1 MSDTCHLVINGQPI
15 SARLG
20 ETIVDAG
27 LGGWV
32 IVPHDCRTGQCETC
46 RVTVVSGS
54 VDDKGTADGRTVL
67 ACRATVDGDA
77 VITFEEV
84 PAAIKV
90 AGIVAEISKLS
101 PEVVEVAVALQV
113 PLEYRPGQYVRA
125 KFAGFPAREYSPTCR
140 LDGSFDPNELIFHI
154 RRLPG
159 GLISSQLGATIRPG
173 HRVQLN
179 GPFGHAFL
187 REGEGPLVLVAGGTG
202 WAPIW
207 SLARAARHEQRHRD
221 VVVIAGSRDP
231 DNLYMR
237 PALNWL
243 IDDGVRDV
251 IATTEIDA
259 ARPILPGR
267 PTHYLPSLGLED
279 TVHVAGP
286 SGLVDAV
293 KRKARTAGA
302 RCYADAFL
310 PSLQAPSFLDRV
322 MQMLRTPAG
331 EAADADILSPRQ
343 RGRLGWMFRPLAGS
357 APRQATA
364 PGRVRRPAP
373 LTGTQGRPVKR
384 PGEST

>member
-1 MSDTCHLVINGQPI
+1 MSDICQLVINGRPV
-15 SARLG
+15 SARIG
-20 ETIVDAG
+20 ETLIDAG

-54 VDDKGTADGRTVL
+54 VDDQGTAEGRTVL
-67 ACRATVDGDA
+67 ACQATVDGDA
-77 VITFEEV
+77 VIAFEEV
-84 PAAIKV
+84 PETAKV
-90 AGIVAEISKLS
+90 AGLVTEISKLS
-101 PEVVEVAVALQV
+101 PEVVEVAVALQS
-113 PLEYRPGQYVRA
+113 PLQYRPGQYVRM
-125 KFAGFPAREYSPTCR
+125 KFQGFPAREYSPTCR
-140 LDGSFDPNELIFHI
+140 LDGSFDPNELIFHV

-173 HRVQLN
+173 HRTQIN

-293 KRKARTAGA
+293 KRKARSAAA

-310 PSLQAPSFLDRV
+310 PSVQAPSFVDRV
-322 MQMLRTPAG
+322 MQILRTPAG
-331 EAADADILSPRQ
+331 DAADADALSPRP
-343 RGRLGWMFRPLAGS
+343 RGLGWVLRPFAGTAARRQS
-357 APRQATA
+357 APATA
-364 PGRVRRPAP
+364 VRPAP
-373 LTGTQGRPVKR
+373 ARADARAPATRPTEPR
-384 PGEST
+384 

>member
-1 MSDTCHLVINGQPI
+1 MPDNCQLVINGRPI
-15 SARLG
+15 SARIG
-20 ETIVDAG
+20 ETLVDAA
-27 LGGWV
+27 LGGSMLL
-32 IVPHDCRTGQCETC
+32 PQDCRTGQCETC
-46 RVTVVSGS
+46 RVTLVSGA
-54 VDDKGTADGRTVL
+54 VDDQGTAEGRTVL
-67 ACRATVDGDA
+67 ACQATLDGDA

-84 PAAIKV
+84 PQTAKV
-90 AGIVAEISKLS
+90 AGLVTEISKLS
-101 PEVVEVAVALQV
+101 PEVVEVAVALQSS
-113 PLEYRPGQYVRA
+113 LQYRPGQYVRA
-125 KFAGFPAREYSPTCR
+125 KFSGFPPREYSPTCR
-140 LDGSFDPNELIFHI
+140 LDGSFDPNELIFHV

-159 GLISSQLGATIRPG
+159 GLISSQLGATIRQG
-173 HRVQLN
+173 HRVQVH

-243 IDDGVRDV
+243 IDDGVREV

-259 ARPILPGR
+259 SRPILPGR

-293 KRKARTAGA
+293 KRKARFAAA

-310 PSLQAPSFLDRV
+310 PSTQAPSFVDRV
-322 MQMLRTPAG
+322 MQMLRTPAS
-331 EAADADILSPRQ
+331 EAADADILSPHP
-343 RGRLGWMFRPLAGS
+343 RGLGWVLRPFAGTTARRAS
-357 APRQATA
+357 APRT
-364 PGRVRRPAP
+364 VRPAAARAEP
-373 LTGTQGRPVKR
+373 RAPATR
-384 PGEST
+384 PGEPR

>member
-1 MSDTCHLVINGQPI
+1 MTDTCQLVINGKPI
-15 SARLG
+15 TARIG
-20 ETIVDAG
+20 ETLVDAG

-32 IVPHDCRTGQCETC
+32 VVPHDCRTGQCETC
-46 RVTVVSGS
+46 RVTVESGS
-54 VDDKGTADGRTVL
+54 VDDQGTADGRTVL
-67 ACRATVDGDA
+67 ACQATIDGDA
-77 VITFEEV
+77 IITFEEV
-84 PAAIKV
+84 PQTVKV
-90 AGIVAEISKLS
+90 AGIVAEISQLS
-101 PEVVEVAVALQV
+101 PEVIEVAVALQS
-113 PLEYRPGQYVRA
+113 PMQYRPGQYVRA

-140 LDGSFDPNELIFHI
+140 LDGSFDANELIFHI

-173 HRVQLN
+173 HRVQVH

-207 SLARAARHEQRHRD
+207 SLARAARQEQRHRD

-237 PALNWL
+237 PALDWL
-243 IDDGVRDV
+243 IDDGVREV
-251 IATTEIDA
+251 IATTEVDA

-293 KRKARTAGA
+293 KRKARSAAA

-310 PSLQAPSFLDRV
+310 PSTAAPSLVDRV

-331 EAADADILSPRQ
+331 EAADAEVLSPRP
-343 RGRLGWMFRPLAGS
+343 RGLGWVFRPFVGAAS
-357 APRQATA
+357 
-364 PGRVRRPAP
+364 RRPAAAGRVLRP
-373 LTGTQGRPVKR
+373 ATIVSPTRGTRSGDLT
-384 PGEST
+384 

>member
-1 MSDTCHLVINGQPI
+1 MPGTCHLVINGRPVN
-15 SARLG
+15 ARIG
-20 ETIVDAG
+20 ETLIDAG

-46 RVTVVSGS
+46 RVTIVSGS
-54 VDDKGTADGRTVL
+54 VDDQGTAEGRTVL
-67 ACRATVDGDA
+67 ACQATVEGDA
-77 VITFEEV
+77 VIAFDEV
-84 PAAIKV
+84 PATTKV
-90 AGIVAEISKLS
+90 AGIVVEIGKLS
-101 PEVVEVAVALQV
+101 PEVVEVAVALQS
-113 PLEYRPGQYVRA
+113 PLQYRPGQYVRV

-140 LDGSFDPNELIFHI
+140 LDGSFDANELVFHV

-173 HRVQLN
+173 HRAHIH

-243 IDDGVRDV
+243 IDDGVRDI
-251 IATTEIDA
+251 IATTEVNA

-293 KRKARTAGA
+293 KRKARSAAA

-310 PSLQAPSFLDRV
+310 PSVQAPSLVDRV
-322 MQMLRTPAG
+322 MQLLRTPAG
-331 EAADADILSPRQ
+331 EAADADILSPRP
-343 RGRLGWMFRPLAGS
+343 RGVRLGWMLRPFASRAIASS
-357 APRQATA
+357 APRQATPSRAA
-364 PGRVRRPAP
+364 PRAP
-373 LTGTQGRPVKR
+373 ST
-384 PGEST
+384 ESREGG